1 MRVRYGLLV
10 ATLASWGWV
19 CAGAQTAM
27 PPASHASMP
36 APVTIHVTVTDK
48 AGNPVTGLQKSD
60 FALFD
65 DDHASPIQDF
75 SASSATPPLVVLV
88 VDQVNEPFRALSI
101 EQKQLENFLSQNQG
115 HLPFPV
121 SLIFLTDSGLQQSK
135 PTTDG
140 NALKD
145 VLVKHRVD
153 LRAIDASNDLYNG
166 EARFQISLRA
176 LETILDYEAGYP
188 GRKLLVWISQGWP
201 TLNMSADAMLSVKE
215 QQHIFGMVVTASN
228 LLRFTNTTIYSV
240 DPEGN
245 YDVGSM
251 HTVDWQQF
259 TKPVTRFDKA
269 QYGDL
274 ATQVLAQR
282 SGGLVRVGSNNTAE
296 EIAHCVQDAVGG
308 YDLTFQPQASDKPNT
323 WHSLSVK
330 VDRRGTTVRA
340 LDGYYAQ
347 P

>member
-1 MRVRYGLLV
+1 MQLRYGLLCAV
-10 ATLASWGWV
+10 FASWGWMQP
-19 CAGAQTAM
+19 GAHAATPQARQ
-27 PPASHASMP
+27 ASLP

-60 FALFD
+60 FTLLD
-65 DDHASPIQDF
+65 DEHSSPIQAF
-75 SASSATPPLVVLV
+75 ATAESAPPLVVLV
-88 VDQVNEPFRALSI
+88 EDQVNEPFRALTL
-101 EQKQLENFLSQNQG
+101 EQEQLEHFVSQNGG

-121 SLIFLTDSGLQQSK
+121 SLIFLTDSGLQQIK
-135 PTTDG
+135 ATTDG
-140 NALKD
+140 NALNA
-145 VLVKHRVD
+145 VLAKHHAD
-153 LRAIDASNDLYNG
+153 LRAIDATNELYNG

-201 TLNMSADAMLSVKE
+201 TLDMPDVMLSIKE
-215 QQHIFGMVVTASN
+215 QKNIFGMVVTTSN
-228 LLRFTNTTIYSV
+228 LLRFTNTTMYSV

-259 TKPVTRFDKA
+259 VKPVSRFDKV

-274 ATQVLAQR
+274 ATQVLAEQ
-282 SGGLVRVGSNNTAE
+282 SGGLVRVGSNNTAQDVS
-296 EIAHCVQDAVGG
+296 HCVQDASGG

-323 WHSLSVK
+323 WHSLRVK
-330 VDRRGTTVRA
+330 VEKRGMTVRT
-340 LDGYYAQ
+340 LDGYFAQ